1 MSVSNDNVS
10 IKTYPQAV
18 TLNINDLTGEI
29 SVFTRPQNV
38 VIEFNGSLM
47 TSAGA
52 FIIGETPT
60 GAING
65 SNATFTTANGFD
77 PASVSVFLN
86 GVNIINGVDYI
97 TTGQN
102 TILLNVSPVNGD
114 YLRANYKLG

>member
-10 IKTYPQAV
+10 VNTYPQAV

-38 VIEFNGSLM
+38 VIEFNGALS

-52 FIIGETPT
+52 FIIGETPS
-60 GAING
+60 GAVNG
-65 SNATFTTANGFD
+65 SNATYTTAQQFE
-77 PASVSVFLN
+77 PASVSVFIN

-97 TTGQN
+97 TTGTN
-102 TILLNVSPVNGD
+102 TIILNVSPVVGD
-114 YLRANYKLG
+114 YIRINYKIG

>member
-10 IKTYPQAV
+10 INTYPQAV
-18 TLNINDLTGEI
+18 TLSINDLTGEI

-38 VIEFNGSLM
+38 VIEFNGALTTGSG
-47 TSAGA
+47 S
-52 FIIGETPT
+52 FIIGETPAGT
-60 GAING
+60 ING
-65 SNATFTTANGFD
+65 SNATFTTTQAFD
-77 PASVSVFLN
+77 PASVAVFLN

-114 YLRANYKLG
+114 YLRVNYKLG

>member
-1 MSVSNDNVS
+1 VSVSNDNVS

-38 VIEFNGSLM
+38 VIEFNGSLT

-114 YLRANYKLG
+114 YLRVNYKLG

>member
-10 IKTYPQAV
+10 INTYPQAV
-18 TLNINDLTGEI
+18 TLSINDLTGEI

-38 VIEFNGSLM
+38 VIEFNGALTTGSG
-47 TSAGA
+47 S
-52 FIIGETPT
+52 FIIGETPAGT
-60 GAING
+60 ING
-65 SNATFTTANGFD
+65 SNATFTTTQAFD

-114 YLRANYKLG
+114 YLRVNYKLG

>member
-10 IKTYPQAV
+10 INTYPQAV

-38 VIEFNGSLM
+38 VIEFNGSL
-47 TSAGA
+47 TTGSGS

-65 SNATFTTANGFD
+65 SNAQFTTAQNFD

-114 YLRANYKLG
+114 YLRVNYKLG

>member
-38 VIEFNGSLM
+38 VIEFNGAL
-47 TSAGA
+47 TTQGGT
-52 FIIGETPT
+52 FVIGETPAGT
-60 GAING
+60 ING
-65 SNATFTTANGFD
+65 SNATFTTAQGFE

-97 TTGQN
+97 TTGTN

-114 YLRANYKLG
+114 YLRVNYKIG